1 MGMTNAWPSMDIRR
15 PAPKRMWY
23 GHAQIDHYL
32 SGTSTAK
39 RKYYINR
46 RKIIRS
52 HRRNAERVGRCHKYK
67 HIHKQ
72 MEVPV
77 PPATASLPTR

>member
-46 RKIIRS
+46 RENTS
-52 HRRNAERVGRCHKYK
+52 HLRNAERIGA
-67 HIHKQ
+67 IS
-72 MEVPV
+72 
-77 PPATASLPTR
+77 TST